1 MKYMECNGLVRISR
15 ERMKG
20 YERGVVQN
28 ASISGEVNSRFGDA
42 DQFVKYG
49 VNLESFEHG
58 I

>member
-1 MKYMECNGLVRISR
+1 MECNGLVRISR

-42 DQFVKYG
+42 DQFVKNG